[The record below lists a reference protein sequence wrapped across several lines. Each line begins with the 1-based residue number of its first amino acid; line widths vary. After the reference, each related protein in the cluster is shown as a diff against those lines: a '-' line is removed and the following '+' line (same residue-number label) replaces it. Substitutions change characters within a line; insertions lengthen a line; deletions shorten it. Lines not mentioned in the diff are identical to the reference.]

1 VRTHNKQDSIRVE
14 EPPQQQQKAPQTT
27 INKNSTMKKPHKE
40 NPQKNPVRMCTK
52 SKKTQQKAPQRK
64 ALQTTNKT
72 PTIKKPHNLQ

>member
-1 VRTHNKQDSIRVE
+1 LKNPHNNNKK
-14 EPPQQQQKAPQTT
+14 PHKP